1 MNKHKAR
8 YSIIKFLF
16 NFPIDKINKI
26 ERIIGAQMRSYL
38 TDLLN
43 TFNIEQAKIKLLS
56 SKSELCSEIYLL
68 GEKGV
73 FDTSFID
80 ISKIQSDFAIYNSTY
95 IFKIEGINHSDNRKV
110 LLGLFIL
117 KRKYKLRISEINVL
131 IYAASVLGD
140 YLNKKIAITYES
152 DYKEILD
159 KLQTY
164 NYNDK
169 KSGTIIFNHLHYANR
184 ALNASFGFFGIVDKN
199 KLSIIYALKQNNKR
213 QFINPRH
220 SKYHFEDDIITNLN
234 RSNFIYVERNSKLSS
249 VLSTIY
255 KDIHSEYSFLLSFT
269 RINSELISVWILAYS
284 PHDYF
289 DINKSEIHFRLNEN
303 NTLKFIQHIYQRTT
317 NKMIV
322 NPIFN
327 SRDTK
332 SQKKIFVLMPFT
344 LEWSDRIWKKI
355 IKPTIEGIGVPV
367 NRADDFYG
375 NDLMEDIWTEILTS
389 DIIIADITNR
399 NPNVFYELGIAHTIG
414 KKVILLTQDVKDIP
428 VDLNRFRHIVYKDNF
443 DGYEILK
450 DQLVATIKSI
460 LDEK

>member
-16 NFPIDKINKI
+16 NFPINKINKI
-26 ERIIGAQMRSYL
+26 ERIIGSQMRYYL
-38 TDLLN
+38 ADLLK
-43 TFNIEQAKIKLLS
+43 TFNIELAKIKLLS
-56 SKSELCSEIYLL
+56 SKSELFSEIYIL
-68 GEKGV
+68 GENGSL
-73 FDTSFID
+73 DTNYID
-80 ISKIQSDFAIYNSTY
+80 ISKLHSDFTIYNSTY
-95 IFKIEGINHSDNRKV
+95 ILKIEGINHSDNRKV
-110 LLGLFIL
+110 LLGLLIL

-131 IYAASVLGD
+131 SYAASVLGD

-152 DYKEILD
+152 DYKDILD
-159 KLQTY
+159 KLQIYSY
-164 NYNDK
+164 NNK
-169 KSGTIIFNHLHYANR
+169 KSGTVIVNHLHYANR
-184 ALNASFGFFGIVDKN
+184 ALNASFGFFGIIDKN
-199 KLSIIYALKQNNKR
+199 ELKIIYALKQNNKQ

-220 SKYHFEDDIITNLN
+220 SKYHFDDNVITNLN
-234 RSNFIYVERNSKLSS
+234 KNDFIYLENNNKLSS
-249 VLSTIY
+249 SLSKIY
-255 KDIHSEYSFLLSFT
+255 KDINSEYSFLLSFT
-269 RINSELISVWILAYS
+269 RNNCELISVWILAYS

-289 DINKSEIHFRLNEN
+289 DINKSEIHFRLTEN
-303 NTLKFIQHIYQRTT
+303 NTSNFIQHIYQRTT

-332 SQKKIFVLMPFT
+332 SQSKIFVLMPFT

-355 IKPTIEGIGVPV
+355 IKPTIEGIGIPV

-450 DQLVATIKSI
+450 EQLIATIKSI
-460 LDEK
+460 LT